1 MKLRISFLASLF
13 LLTSA
18 QAAKPGGDAGDLY
31 SRITDTYMTGKFDD
45 LKGALAQATRRMKDF
60 TAEQKADILYVRRAL
75 AECRPK
81 WWYACKV
88 GKKTLIRQTIFAKT
102 ASIVYDPDGKG
113 GMRLQEGLGG
123 IGITTSWD
131 RKAMDSTDKGMY
143 GYLKGDMACGSI
155 WGNLTM
161 GNIWS
166 GMSLQTLAKMDDRE
180 KLRMNRYM
188 SFRSNLA
195 ALYYGTPSAR
205 RYSMHIFFAAFFYD
219 RWGKGPVTGTRR
231 AVCAMIL
238 CEILKDP
245 TRYPSLKLP
254 GKLDAKNAEE
264 SLGKHY
270 KFAIK
275 RNATWTIAEDRRL
288 REAIKS
294 FADTADKN
302 VRKTEKITLPNKL
315 VFAID
320 VKVDETIRA
329 KRDAWIKKQ
338 FDKAKGRG
346 D

>member
-205 RYSMHIFFAAFFYD
+205 RYSMHIFFAAF
-219 RWGKGPVTGTRR
+219 
-231 AVCAMIL
+231 
-238 CEILKDP
+238 
-245 TRYPSLKLP
+245 SLFFS
-254 GKLDAKNAEE
+254 AC
-264 SLGKHY
+264 
-270 KFAIK
+270 
-275 RNATWTIAEDRRL
+275 R
-288 REAIKS
+288 
-294 FADTADKN
+294 
-302 VRKTEKITLPNKL
+302 
-315 VFAID
+315 
-320 VKVDETIRA
+320 
-329 KRDAWIKKQ
+329 
-338 FDKAKGRG
+338 
-346 D
+346 